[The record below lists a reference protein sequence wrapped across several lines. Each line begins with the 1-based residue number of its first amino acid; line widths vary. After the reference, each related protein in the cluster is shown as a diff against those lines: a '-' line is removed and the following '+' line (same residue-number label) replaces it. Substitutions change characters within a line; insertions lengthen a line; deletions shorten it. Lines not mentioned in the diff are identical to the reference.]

1 MGVGDDAKVSTDETV
16 PDWLSAVAAEAA
28 LYGPSSSAERA
39 ADHLRRQITE
49 GKLKPGSRV
58 PEKELALAARVS
70 RNTLREAF
78 RLLSHEGLLVYEMH
92 RGVFVPKPTESDV
105 VDLYRLRRLL
115 EVDVLRRLG
124 EDFDRSRLVPLW
136 EQVKAAEAAAAAGDW
151 PGVGTS
157 NMRFHECLVGL
168 AESTRIDEIIGRLV
182 AELRLIFHIIAQPQ
196 ELHEPYVAR
205 NRTLLQ
211 LLEAGRYS
219 DAADELHQYLLDS
232 EERILAAFR
241 AAHDHRG

>member
-1 MGVGDDAKVSTDETV
+1 MSTTNETV
-16 PDWLSAVAAEAA
+16 PDWLNAVAAEAA

-39 ADHLRRQITE
+39 ADNLRRQITE

-92 RGVFVPKPTESDV
+92 RGVFVPEPTEADV

-124 EDFDRSRLVPLW
+124 DDFDRSRLAPLRDKV
-136 EQVKAAEAAAAAGDW
+136 EASEAAAAAGDW
-151 PGVGTS
+151 PGVGTG
-157 NMRFHECLVGL
+157 NMRFHEHLVGL
-168 AESTRIDEIIGRLV
+168 ADSTRIDQITGRLV

-196 ELHEPYVAR
+196 ELHEPYIAR
-205 NRTLLQ
+205 NRAILE
-211 LLEAGRYS
+211 LLEAGRYQQ
-219 DAADELHQYLLDS
+219 AADELHQYLLDS

-241 AAHDHRG
+241 AVS